1 MNENMAR
8 NAEGYADPT
17 AYKAIIAIIKE
28 ERMMAQVKAG
38 TIWEFETDYGEVI
51 CLVLAKS
58 GGTCTSVKL
67 FDEFREDSDIQVN
80 AMGAM
85 RYGCTARINYLSE
98 ARANRLIRE
107 LKNAEMKK
115 VKEALAA
122 RFEIETQ
129 APAPEEKT
137 VEVEKIVEV
146 TVPDAEIAAKLK
158 ELREAIK
165 DIEEADGK
173 LSQAKTARFIS
184 RYMDVLGI

>member
-28 ERMMAQVKAG
+28 KRMMAQVKAG

-129 APAPEEKT
+129 APAPKEKT

-146 TVPDAEIAAKLK
+146 TVPDAEIAAKLQ
-158 ELREAIK
+158 ELRETIK